1 MQIARPRLII
11 IIIIIV
17 VRRSIVA
24 TLRLLAVNKLA
35 ESDRAA
41 AIGARYRLRRARVS
55 VGERRKFP
63 ARTCVLVAHKRRS
76 SIPFLAA
83 LEILS
88 LALQIWASVLNFHA
102 NWKL

>member
-63 ARTCVLVAHKRRS
+63 ARTCVLVAHTKDEVPFRFWPRS
-76 SIPFLAA
+76 KYC
-83 LEILS
+83 LS
-88 LALQIWASVLNFHA
+88 LCKYGRAY
-102 NWKL
+102 